1 MLSSALSQKDEEIE
15 LVHRLGHKE
24 QGLEAQIRDIQ
35 DEAPSRR
42 IQDCKREERAL
53 EAEIREVETKLWG
66 LKSRHGHLLREIEQL
81 ENGVQAKLSSY
92 RAALVLAKG
101 ETKAFLQH
109 RQGSGG
115 GGSAGGHYNA
125 AVATRG
131 GGGKGGRGTKE
142 IGIWTLPAERR
153 TLAMADEH
161 FREEQEDLRARGQAA
176 EQERLALEEGG
187 LVWRDVV
194 AEVTAVED
202 MLRTEMHGPEA
213 EGRTTREE
221 QQQQQ
226 QQLSLGNNEEAHDE
240 GGEREGEEQRRGEKG
255 GSSGGG
261 GRRRD
266 HGDSTKRVLR
276 RMQHAKTALGEHL
289 ATAERRH
296 WRLLV
301 CCVGAELEA
310 LAEGMEVLT
319 GGWDGGG
326 GGEEGLKGGW
336 DGGGEERLKRGWEED
351 DDDGGGGG
359 GGGEEDLKRGWEG
372 DDDGGDDG
380 EGRLKRGW
388 EGDDDDDDDDDD
400 DGEGA
405 GVEGDPGSGGERSEK
420 GAGEENVFESV
431 DRHGGFAAWG

>member
-115 GGSAGGHYNA
+115 GGSYYNA
-125 AVATRG
+125 AVVTGGGGGG
-131 GGGKGGRGTKE
+131 GGGKRGRGTKE
-142 IGIWTLPAERR
+142 VGIWTLPAERR

-161 FREEQEDLRARGQAA
+161 FREEQEDLRARRQAA

-226 QQLSLGNNEEAHDE
+226 QPSLGNEEAHDE
-240 GGEREGEEQRRGEKG
+240 GGEREGEEQRRGKNG
-255 GSSGGG
+255 GSDG

-266 HGDSTKRVLR
+266 HSDSTTRVLR
-276 RMQHAKTALGEHL
+276 RMQQAKTALGEHL
-289 ATAERRH
+289 ATAERRR

-326 GGEEGLKGGW
+326 EEG
-336 DGGGEERLKRGWEED
+336 LKRGWEED
-351 DDDGGGGG
+351 DGGGC
-359 GGGEEDLKRGWEG
+359 GGGEEDLKGGWEG

-380 EGRLKRGW
+380 EGCLKRGW
-388 EGDDDDDDDDDD
+388 EGDDDDDD

-420 GAGEENVFESV
+420 GVGEENVFESV
-431 DRHGGFAAWG
+431 DRHGGFAAWD